1 VGLLLPLGP
10 IRPNVQNFTS
20 RNTVSLVARD
30 VNVFVFEYI
39 GQVALAALG
48 SGRNS
53 ILKSYNETALSAIT
67 ATKSSA
73 R

>member
-1 VGLLLPLGP
+1 MRLGQN
-10 IRPNVQNFTS
+10 RQHVQNFTS
-20 RNTVSLVARD
+20 RNTVSLAASD
-30 VNVFVFEYI
+30 VNVFMLEHV

-53 ILKSYNETALSAIT
+53 ILKGYNETALSAIT